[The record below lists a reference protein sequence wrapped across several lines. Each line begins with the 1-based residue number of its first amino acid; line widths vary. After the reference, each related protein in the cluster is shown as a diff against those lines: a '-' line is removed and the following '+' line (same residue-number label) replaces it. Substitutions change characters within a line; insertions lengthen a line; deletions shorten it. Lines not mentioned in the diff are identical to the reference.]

1 MTSICALGLGFLI
14 EKKQKNFDIYMQTQ
28 SAAIQRRKRII
39 SQYT

>member
-14 EKKQKNFDIYMQTQ
+14 KKNNNFDIYMQTK

-39 SQYT
+39 AQYT